1 MPLWQMS
8 LDVCS
13 LSTLIW
19 AEYIWYKNSLYG
31 HGRNWFSDIFTD
43 VDECSDASL
52 GNESLCF
59 NNGSCVNNLGSYT
72 CNCLAE
78 WTGSRCEIGN
88 DIIKQCLIQI
98 DEFII
103 F

>member
-1 MPLWQMS
+1 M
-8 LDVCS
+8 
-13 LSTLIW
+13 
-19 AEYIWYKNSLYG
+19 
-31 HGRNWFSDIFTD
+31 NWFSDIFTD

-72 CNCLAE
+72 CNCSAE

-88 DIIKQCLIQI
+88 DIIQHCLIQI